1 MGLGTVRNA
10 VQQGIVSPTQ
20 SAPQPMGGKGGSGGM
35 PQQPPQQSQTRIQ
48 EPTTPQPMGGKGGMA
63 AEPGVLRP
71 AVMDQYTR
79 PFQDMRPAVMPYQ
92 PSMPRFTD
100 LAPDVM
106 PTQPQ
111 QPQFDDRTTQAEFD
125 RARRI
130 TPAVMP
136 SPDMQRQYAQA
147 GEDYRN
153 VTQDQISARQQYGRM
168 QDQMAQQRMM
178 QQLDLTGQQAIQQ
191 QRMMQPQFMGG
202 KGGGF
207 GGGFNPYANY
217 GGGGYGGGYG
227 SGFGGY
233 SGFGP
238 SYGSFGGGLGGLAAL
253 MQGRGAF
260 YNEGGEVK

>member
-35 PQQPPQQSQTRIQ
+35 PQQPPQQNQTRIQ
-48 EPTTPQPMGGKGGMA
+48 EPTTGGVPFDSTTGGGRRSNFMGGKGGGFGSGMA

-100 LAPDVM
+100 LAPDVI
-106 PTQPQ
+106 PQ
-111 QPQFDDRTTQAEFD
+111 NRPMDGRELYEQYQNRVNSGPFQRAPISEQAF
-125 RARRI
+125 
-130 TPAVMP
+130 
-136 SPDMQRQYAQA
+136 
-147 GEDYRN
+147 
-153 VTQDQISARQQYGRM
+153 
-168 QDQMAQQRMM
+168 M
-178 QQLDLTGQQAIQQ
+178 QQQDLTGQQAIQQ

-217 GGGGYGGGYG
+217 GGGGGYGGGYG

-238 SYGSFGGGLGGLAAL
+238 SYGFFGGGLGGLAAL